1 MTSGYSRD
9 LEQEADKG
17 AVTILR
23 RVGYDQGALVVMLT
37 EMKKQLKPG
46 GLDFAKTHPDPKD
59 RIDYVKPLIGN
70 ASAKPSPPERQRRF
84 EAVLINL

>member
-9 LEQEADKG
+9 LEREADQG

-23 RVGYDQGALVVMLT
+23 RVGYDPGALVVMLT

-46 GLDFAKTHPDPKD
+46 GLDFAKTHPDPQD
-59 RIDYVKPLIGN
+59 RIGIVKPLIG
-70 ASAKPSPPERQRRF
+70 SVTPKPVSGERQHRF
-84 EAVLINL
+84 DTAVANL